1 MPILEKVHYINEK
14 IFGWLPQNIG
24 YYQKKVCVW
33 GGGDKVIL
41 KRDQ

>member
-1 MPILEKVHYINEK
+1 MKK
-14 IFGWLPQNIG
+14 IFVWLAQNIFG
-24 YYQKKVCVW
+24 YYPKKVCVW